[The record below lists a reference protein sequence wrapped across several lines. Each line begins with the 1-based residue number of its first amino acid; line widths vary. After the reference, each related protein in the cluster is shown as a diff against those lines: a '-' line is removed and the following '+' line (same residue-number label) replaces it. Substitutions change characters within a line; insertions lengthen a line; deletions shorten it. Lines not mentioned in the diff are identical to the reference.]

1 MIFSIVMVLRN
12 SSLSLSASTFAS
24 CRLHCSRL
32 CAGSERESER
42 TREQE
47 SGRERERV
55 RARESKGCLHG
66 RSGSALGDLPRTE
79 RQAAWIGVLDEQDE
93 GLKDVVRDENKEEC
107 DVWWK
112 VEEPRDSRE
121 TRVERYEQTSTRP
134 GIPP

>member
-1 MIFSIVMVLRN
+1 M
-12 SSLSLSASTFAS
+12 
-24 CRLHCSRL
+24 
-32 CAGSERESER
+32 
-42 TREQE
+42 
-47 SGRERERV
+47 